1 MGYSKKITYLCS
13 GRKEIIAT
21 KTQVMRT
28 IKISR
33 HRAVRSMTV
42 ARHPFFEG
50 LRSLGSLGG
59 DNSLFND
66 YLRGDNASDL
76 RRDWDTVN
84 SDIRKV
90 FNSQRKQLY
99 AR

>member
-1 MGYSKKITYLCS
+1 M
-13 GRKEIIAT
+13 
-21 KTQVMRT
+21 
-28 IKISR
+28 
-33 HRAVRSMTV
+33 

-66 YLRGDNASDL
+66 YLKGNDMSDL
-76 RRDWDTVN
+76 RRDWETIG
-84 SDIRKV
+84 SDMRKV
-90 FNSQRKQLY
+90 FNNKRNLLY

>member
-1 MGYSKKITYLCS
+1 
-13 GRKEIIAT
+13 
-21 KTQVMRT
+21 MRT
-28 IKISR
+28 LKIRRRRVSN
-33 HRAVRSMTV
+33 SMTV
-42 ARHPFFEG
+42 ARHPFIEG

-76 RRDWDTVN
+76 RRDWETIG
-84 SDIRKV
+84 SDMGKV
-90 FNSQRKQLY
+90 FNNNRKSLY

>member
-1 MGYSKKITYLCS
+1 
-13 GRKEIIAT
+13 
-21 KTQVMRT
+21 MRT
-28 IKISR
+28 LKIRRRRVSN
-33 HRAVRSMTV
+33 SMTV
-42 ARHPFFEG
+42 ARHPFIEG

-76 RRDWDTVN
+76 RSDWETIG
-84 SDIRKV
+84 SDMRKV
-90 FNSQRKQLY
+90 FNNNRKSLY

>member
-1 MGYSKKITYLCS
+1 
-13 GRKEIIAT
+13 
-21 KTQVMRT
+21 MRT
-28 IKISR
+28 MKINR
-33 HRAVRSMTV
+33 RRAVRTMTV
-42 ARHPFFEG
+42 SRHPFFEG
-50 LRSLGSLGG
+50 LRSLGSIGG

-76 RRDWDTVN
+76 RRDWETVN
-84 SDIRKV
+84 SDIRRV